1 LRAYAAKTAK
11 LLDGETIEWVVELKI
26 DGVAVSI
33 RYENGDLVQG
43 ATRGN
48 GRVGDDVTHNVR
60 TIVDCPLRLS
70 GKHVPKV
77 LEVRGEVYITNAD
90 LVKLNEEQARRGEE

>member
-1 LRAYAAKTAK
+1 MMSIDNTYNLDELRKYGERTAK
-11 LLDGETIEWVVELKI
+11 LLPDETIEWVVELKI

-33 RYENGDLVQG
+33 RYENGLLVQG

-60 TIVDCPLRLS
+60 TIVDCPLRLDRRRTCRRCS
-70 GKHVPKV
+70 KS
-77 LEVRGEVYITNAD
+77 A
-90 LVKLNEEQARRGEE
+90 ARST